1 MEGFEAMGLALYK
14 DKGVVFSCFL
24 PKKRAVGLLA
34 ARILGAKSIM
44 FAQTLETSKHH
55 LHLTHHIM

>member
-34 ARILGAKSIM
+34 ARIFGCQEHHVCANLRNV
-44 FAQTLETSKHH
+44 ETP
-55 LHLTHHIM
+55 TPHIM